1 MSAGDS
7 GCICIIPLAEDNAAI
22 ENITI
27 SQNYTQVTD
36 RMSWNFDPSCE
47 LRPMPGWLAVG
58 NQKSV
63 MKLFEPATLQFPFTA
78 CVLHFL
84 PSALSDD

>member
-36 RMSWNFDPSCE
+36 KVNIGC
-47 LRPMPGWLAVG
+47 PGILTPAVNYVLCLAG
-58 NQKSV
+58 
-63 MKLFEPATLQFPFTA
+63 LQLA
-78 CVLHFL
+78 IRKV
-84 PSALSDD
+84 